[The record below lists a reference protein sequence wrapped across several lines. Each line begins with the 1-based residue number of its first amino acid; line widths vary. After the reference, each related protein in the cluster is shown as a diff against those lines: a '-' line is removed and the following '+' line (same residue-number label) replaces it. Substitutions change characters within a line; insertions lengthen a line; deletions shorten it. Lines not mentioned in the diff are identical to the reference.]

1 MTYPNSSDEMCSE
14 YLKVFE
20 KSLETQNK
28 IEYQRNLFSGIY
40 KLLYK
45 SNKIKSRL
53 I

>member
-28 IEYQRNLFSGIY
+28 IEYQIY
-40 KLLYK
+40 SQEYI
-45 SNKIKSRL
+45 NCYINQIK
-53 I
+53 